1 MSVRFFASDNASGVH
16 PEVMEAITRANV
28 GHALAYGA
36 DPYTESAIARFRA
49 ELGAEVEVLF
59 AFSGTGANVAIL
71 GSVLRPFESV
81 LCAQSAHLWLDEGAA
96 PERFLGSKLVPVASS
111 HGKVTIPALEARLT
125 RTKGVH
131 HAQPRVVSISQATEL
146 GVVYVPEEIREISEF
161 AHSRGMLLHMDGA
174 RISNAAAFLDCPLR
188 DITADAGV
196 DLLSFGGTK
205 NGILAGEAM
214 VFFDRALF
222 AHAPFVHKQ
231 SMQLASKMRFIAV
244 QLEALLTNELW
255 RRNAAHANAMARRL
269 ANAVR
274 DLPDVEIV
282 APVETNAVFAR
293 VPAERIGA
301 MQECAFFHVWDER
314 VPIVRWMTSFDTTEK
329 DVDTFADELRG
340 HAAPSQTR

>member
-1 MSVRFFASDNASGVH
+1 MSVAFRFFASDNASGVH
-16 PEVMEAITRANV
+16 PEVLEAIGRANV

-49 ELGAEVEVLF
+49 ELGPEVEVLF
-59 AFSGTGANVAIL
+59 AFGGTGANVAAL

-96 PERFLGSKLVPVASS
+96 PERFLGSKLVPVTSS
-111 HGKVTIPALEARLT
+111 HGKVTIPALEARLA

-146 GVVYVPEEIREISEF
+146 GVVYAPEEIRELSHF
-161 AHSRGMLLHMDGA
+161 AHEKGMLLHMDGA
-174 RISNAAAFLDCPLR
+174 RISNAAAFLECALR

-205 NGILAGEAM
+205 NGILGGEAI

-222 AHAPFVHKQ
+222 ADAPFVHKQ
-231 SMQLASKMRFIAV
+231 SMQLASKTRFIAV
-244 QLEALLTNELW
+244 QFEALLTDDLW

-269 ANAVR
+269 ANAVKH
-274 DLPDVEIV
+274 LPHVEIV
-282 APVETNAVFAR
+282 APVQTNAVFAR
-293 VPAERIGA
+293 VPLERIGA
-301 MQECAFFHVWDER
+301 MQEHALFHVWDER
-314 VPIVRWMTSFDTTEK
+314 VPIVRWMTSFDTTED
-329 DVDTFADELRG
+329 DVDTFADHVIRI
-340 HAAPSQTR
+340 ST